1 MTEPTAPPPSSA
13 APLQFEHAEFSDPV
27 AAPQCAVCK
36 KAIAETYFEVTGNL
50 LCPSCRAELLAS
62 LEGGSAASRAFRAT
76 GLGVGAA
83 IAGAVL
89 YYVVNLTGYN
99 LGIIAVAVGW
109 MVGMAVRRGS
119 DGRGGWFYQTL
130 AVLLTYLSICASLA
144 PDVYAGVVSEGAQGV
159 LGVLVTIVVSLGA
172 PVIVGMEGPLSL
184 LIYGF
189 ALFEAWRRNKRLEV
203 KVDGPFRLSARA
215 PASASPPAEA
225 SSVG

>member
-1 MTEPTAPPPSSA
+1 MTEPIAPPPSSE
-13 APLQFEHAEFSDPV
+13 APLQFEHAEFSEPV
-27 AAPQCAVCK
+27 AAPQCAACK
-36 KAIAETYFEVTGNL
+36 KAIAETYFEVAGNL
-50 LCPSCRAELLAS
+50 LCPSCRSELMAS
-62 LEGGSAASRAFRAT
+62 LEGGSAASRTLRAT

-109 MVGMAVRRGS
+109 LVGVAVRRGS

-130 AVLLTYLSICASLA
+130 AVLLTYVAICASLA
-144 PDVYAGVVSEGAQGV
+144 PDVYSGVTAEGAQGV
-159 LGVLVTIVVSLGA
+159 LGIIVTAVVSLGA
-172 PVIVGMEGPLSL
+172 PVIVGVNSPLSL
-184 LIYGF
+184 FIYGF

-215 PASASPPAEA
+215 PSSVPTPAEA